1 MSLPT
6 NEGGIQAVHSFAG
19 ILLERST
26 PTRIPMKG
34 YRTMIGHII
43 SQGIR
48 LGAVVTVAE
57 AAAPAIKRGVHR
69 AATYVADATR
79 VDSET
84 VATGV
89 EEE

>member
-1 MSLPT
+1 M
-6 NEGGIQAVHSFAG
+6 HSFAG

-57 AAAPAIKRGVHR
+57 SSRSCYQARGAQSRHICGR
-69 AATYVADATR
+69 RHTR
-79 VDSET
+79 
-84 VATGV
+84 
-89 EEE
+89 